1 VFIDE
6 AGFHINMRNNWA
18 RSPAGTRAVVK
29 TAKTRVTSHS
39 VIEAIHSSA
48 VLHVVLKK
56 PPPKPELD
64 TVAKKKR
71 KGNSGKK
78 RGVAQTNDDEGTQ
91 EDDISVVDV
100 KPAPKGTTTA
110 HFIKF
115 INELLN
121 IMDEDESLKG
131 SYLVMD
137 NVSIHKSKPIS
148 AMN

>member
-1 VFIDE
+1 
-6 AGFHINMRNNWA
+6 MRNNWV
-18 RSPAGTRAVVK
+18 RSPAGTRAVAK
-29 TAKTRVTSHS
+29 TAKTRVAFHS
-39 VIEAIHSSA
+39 AIGAIHSSA

-56 PPPKPELD
+56 PPSKPEAG

-78 RGVAQTNDDEGTQ
+78 RGVAETNDDEGTQ
-91 EDDISVVDV
+91 EDDNSAVDV

-115 INELLN
+115 VNELLD
-121 IMDEDESLKG
+121 IMDEGESLKG

-137 NVSIHKSKPIS
+137 NASIHKSKPMIRKIE
-148 AMN
+148 ARVIE